1 MGTFFLLFTFDDPET
16 TCPSAAGKLP
26 DHFHLL
32 LASQAVP
39 LDSRSPPL
47 YAAQVL
53 CFALPV
59 DDQPS
64 ALAQKFPKLV
74 PEPPCHLEAF

>member
-47 YAAQVL
+47 YVL
-53 CFALPV
+53 CRWMT
-59 DDQPS
+59 S
-64 ALAQKFPKLV
+64 
-74 PEPPCHLEAF
+74 HLHWHKNSQSWYRNRHAIWKHSEGEAGR